1 MAIDSETREL
11 LERLGARFAALCT
24 EVTTLRDGVGALRD
38 EVDTLRD
45 EVGALRVD
53 VRALEV
59 KLDRTVVEIRRHVDV
74 TADALRAGR

>member
-1 MAIDSETREL
+1 MDAETRDL
-11 LERLGARFAALCT
+11 LERLGAGFGALRT
-24 EVTTLRDGVGALRD
+24 EITTLRGEVGTLRD

-53 VRALEV
+53 VRALDV
-59 KLDRTVVEIRRHVDV
+59 KLDRTVAEIRHHFDV